1 MILDRIIGANVK
13 KAMSTRKDGSPQLDF
28 FDIEGSGVSRRPFS
42 FLSGKNR
49 LYGHIH
55 YVGPG
60 PYKALVVFFHGFG
73 AGHQSYNREIGTLA
87 KAGYLVYAYDCT
99 GCYSS
104 EGTGVISLAQSLF
117 DQQAFFAYL
126 DSLPEVA
133 SMPRYVIGHSWGGF
147 TAFGALKK
155 EYNVSK
161 CVSIAGFL
169 RIVDAMETAGP
180 SFLKKYRKATL
191 KFLRREYGAYGAMDA
206 VDMVNGASAKV
217 LYIQG
222 NKDAVCPFKDCFL
235 RLQKECHNPNLTML
249 EVKNLYHQPYWTEDS
264 QAYYLELTEKYKIF
278 TRDRDLSY
286 QVDYRRLNQDNPK
299 ILKAIID
306 FFDA

>member
-13 KAMSTRKDGSPQLDF
+13 KAMSYRKDGSPQLDF

-42 FLSGKNR
+42 FYSGKNR
-49 LYGHIH
+49 LYGHFH

-60 PYKALVVFFHGFG
+60 PYKALVIFFHGFG
-73 AGHQSYNREIGTLA
+73 AGHESYNREIGTIA
-87 KAGYLVYAYDCT
+87 KAGYLVAAYDCT

-104 EGTGVISLAQSLF
+104 EGTGVISLAQSLY
-117 DQQAFFAYL
+117 DQEAFFAYL
-126 DSLPEVA
+126 DQNKELA
-133 SMPRYVIGHSWGGF
+133 SMPRYVMGHSWGGF
-147 TAFGALKK
+147 TAFRALKEK
-155 EYNVSK
+155 YRVAK

-169 RIVDAMETAGP
+169 RIVDALETSGP

-191 KFLRREYGAYGAMDA
+191 RFLRREYGEYGIMDA
-206 VDMVNGASAKV
+206 VTLANGASAKI

-222 NKDAVCPFKDCFL
+222 SKDTVCPFEVCYK
-235 RLQKECHNPNLTML
+235 RLEKECHNPNLTLL
-249 EVKNLYHQPYWTEDS
+249 EVKNLHHQPYWTEGS
-264 QAYYLELTEKYKIF
+264 QDYYLALTKQYKIF
-278 TRDRDLSY
+278 TRDRDLHY
-286 QVDYRRLNQDNPK
+286 QVDYSRLNQDNPK